1 MRRTVLWAVGA
12 LILLFTVDGALAQEQ
27 GDDKAPPSP
36 PVSGIE
42 TAAKAM
48 RQEPNLRAE
57 PNRQAGVVDQQ
68 REQRRQQAREQ
79 MRQRISQRRGGEA
92 LPGRTLDANA
102 PVGAKGRDEPV
113 DKTIAGDTQRQQQLT
128 TIEQQIAVE
137 ENKHRDRTA
146 RLNRIRELAQ
156 QQNDANAVARV
167 DKLIGKDKPRYD
179 AKMQRMKHR
188 KDLVIE
194 FSQRGAPPQ
203 GGADANKRSNQPQ
216 ANGPAENK

>member
-12 LILLFTVDGALAQEQ
+12 LILVFAADGALAEEQ
-27 GDDKAPPSP
+27 GDDKARLSP
-36 PVSGIE
+36 PVSGTE
-42 TAAKAM
+42 TASKAT
-48 RQEPNLRAE
+48 RQEPNLLAE

-68 REQRRQQAREQ
+68 REQLRQNAREQ
-79 MRQRISQRRGGEA
+79 MRQRVLQRRGGEA
-92 LPGRTLDANA
+92 GLGRTLDANA
-102 PVGAKGRDEPV
+102 PAGAKGRDEPF
-113 DKTIAGDTQRQQQLT
+113 DKTIAGDSQRQQQLT
-128 TIEQQIAVE
+128 TVEQQIAVE

-156 QQNDANAVARV
+156 KQNDANAVARV

-194 FSQRGAPPQ
+194 FSQRAAPPQ